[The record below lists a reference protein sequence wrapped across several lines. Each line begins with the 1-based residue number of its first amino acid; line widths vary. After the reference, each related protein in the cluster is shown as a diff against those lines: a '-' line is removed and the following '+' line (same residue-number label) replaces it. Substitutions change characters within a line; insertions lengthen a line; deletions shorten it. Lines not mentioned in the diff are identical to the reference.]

1 MKKNVPSEVPGIAFL
16 SGGQSEQEATK
27 NLDEINKI
35 NDTNFLITFSY
46 GRALQQSALK
56 TWSKEMS
63 NTKAIHDVFNH
74 RAKMNSLASK
84 GEWSQTLEI

>member
-1 MKKNVPSEVPGIAFL
+1 VPGITFL
-16 SGGQSEQEATK
+16 SGGQSEQEASK
-27 NLDEINKI
+27 NLDAINKI

-56 TWSKEMS
+56 TWSKEMN
-63 NTKAIHDVFNH
+63 NTKAIHNIFNQ

-84 GEWSQTLEI
+84 GEWSKSLEI